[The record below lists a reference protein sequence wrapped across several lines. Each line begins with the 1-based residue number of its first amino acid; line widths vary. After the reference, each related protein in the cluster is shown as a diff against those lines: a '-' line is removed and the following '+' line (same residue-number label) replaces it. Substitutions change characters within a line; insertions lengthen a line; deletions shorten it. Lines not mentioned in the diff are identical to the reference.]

1 MRSRRPSIGGVR
13 PWLLVVALAMPA
25 PALADSGR
33 DIESVMA
40 VVNRQIL
47 FSTEVGLVQAL
58 RGVTTEVAR
67 EALIDELLM
76 YQEAARLRRDPVASD
91 AESVAIES
99 LRSRLPAPLQSDV
112 AAIRRMARRQLV
124 ILSYIEFRFRP
135 LIAATEEEVEAER
148 ARRAGLSPESARELI
163 ERRRLDE
170 RVERWIADL
179 RSGARIRYTDLDAEG
194 ELNEP
199 KR

>member
-1 MRSRRPSIGGVR
+1 M
-13 PWLLVVALAMPA
+13 ALAIP
-25 PALADSGR
+25 PLALAHSVQ
-33 DIESVMA
+33 DIERVMA
-40 VVNRQIL
+40 VVDRQIV

-112 AAIRRMARRQLV
+112 SAIRRMARRQLV

-135 LIAATEEEVEAER
+135 LITATEEEVEAER
-148 ARRAGLSPESARELI
+148 ARREGLSLESARELI
-163 ERRRLDE
+163 ERPRLDQ
-170 RVERWIADL
+170 RVELWIADL
-179 RSGARIRYTDLDAEG
+179 RSGARIRYTELEARS
-194 ELNEP
+194 ELNES

>member
-1 MRSRRPSIGGVR
+1 
-13 PWLLVVALAMPA
+13 
-25 PALADSGR
+25 
-33 DIESVMA
+33 
-40 VVNRQIL
+40 
-47 FSTEVGLVQAL
+47 
-58 RGVTTEVAR
+58 
-67 EALIDELLM
+67 M

>member
-1 MRSRRPSIGGVR
+1 
-13 PWLLVVALAMPA
+13 
-25 PALADSGR
+25 
-33 DIESVMA
+33 MA
-40 VVNRQIL
+40 VVDRQIV

-91 AESVAIES
+91 AGSVAIES

-112 AAIRRMARRQLV
+112 SAIRRMARRQLV
-124 ILSYIEFRFRP
+124 ILSYIDFRFRP

-148 ARRAGLSPESARELI
+148 ARREGLSPESARELI
-163 ERRRLDE
+163 ERRRLDQ
-170 RVERWIADL
+170 RVELWIADL
-179 RSGARIRYTDLDAEG
+179 RSGARIRYTELEARS
-194 ELNEP
+194 ELNES

>member
-1 MRSRRPSIGGVR
+1 MRSKRPSIGGVT
-13 PWLLVVALAMPA
+13 PWLLAVALAWP
-25 PALADSGR
+25 PLALAQSVQ
-33 DIESVMA
+33 DIERVMA
-40 VVNRQIL
+40 VVDRQIV
-47 FSTEVGLVQAL
+47 FSTEIRIVQAL

-91 AESVAIES
+91 AESAAIES
-99 LRSRLPAPLQSDV
+99 LRSRLPAPLRSDV
-112 AAIRRMARRQLV
+112 SAIRRMAHRQLV
-124 ILSYIEFRFRP
+124 ILTYIEFRFRP

-148 ARRAGLSPESARELI
+148 ARREGLSPESARELI

-194 ELNEP
+194 ELNES